1 MVFSMN
7 TTEEYLR
14 TVHQA
19 AYANGAHGNVNQEI
33 VTLITAKLIPMVTI
47 ELLMVVSTLILEAVT
62 MYWQNHVT
70 MMTSL

>member
-7 TTEEYLR
+7 TTERYLR
-14 TVHQA
+14 TVHQVV
-19 AYANGAHGNVNQEI
+19 YANGVLGNVNQET
-33 VTLITAKLIPMVTI
+33 VTLITAKHISMVTTK
-47 ELLMVVSTLILEAVT
+47 LLMVASTLILEAVN

>member
-7 TTEEYLR
+7 TTEGYLR

-19 AYANGAHGNVNQEI
+19 VYANMAHGNVNQET
-33 VTLITAKLIPMVTI
+33 VTLITAKHIPMVTTK
-47 ELLMVVSTLILEAVT
+47 LLMVASTLILEAVN